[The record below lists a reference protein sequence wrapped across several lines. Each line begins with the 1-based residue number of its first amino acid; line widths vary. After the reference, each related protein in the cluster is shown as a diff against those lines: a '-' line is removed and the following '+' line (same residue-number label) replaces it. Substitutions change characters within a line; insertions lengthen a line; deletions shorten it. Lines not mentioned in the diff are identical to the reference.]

1 MSAIL
6 ALPRR
11 IVRLPSMVLVGLA
24 ILTLVAFAAIFAPWL
39 TVWGPEEMDMMYF
52 LEGPMPGHWLGTD
65 ANGMDVLSR
74 ILHGARIDLGVA
86 IAAVAIA
93 VTLGTLVG
101 LIFGYAGGWVDHVGM
116 RVLDMFQAFPVFILA
131 LAVAAILGNSMVNLI
146 LTIGFI
152 NAPPYA
158 RLIRAEV
165 LSLRNRTFVEAAEA
179 AGNSHI
185 SMLFRHLLP
194 NALTPILVIAP
205 LNCGWA
211 ILMLASLSFVG
222 LGVPVP
228 GAEWGAMISAGA
240 ADIVGGRW
248 WTATFPGIALFITVL
263 GFNLVGEGLQEKGV
277 KR

>member
-1 MSAIL
+1 
-6 ALPRR
+6 
-11 IVRLPSMVLVGLA
+11 MVLTGLA
-24 ILTLVAFAAIFAPWL
+24 ILACVALAAIFAPWL
-39 TVWGPEEMDMMYF
+39 TRWGPEEMDMLYF
-52 LEGPMPGHWLGTD
+52 LEGPMRGHWLGTD

-86 IAAVAIA
+86 IASVAIA

-101 LIFGYAGGWVDHVGM
+101 LVFGYAGGWLDQVGM

-131 LAVAAILGNSMVNLI
+131 LAVAAILGNSMINLI

-165 LSLRNRTFVEAAEA
+165 LSLRSRTFVEAAEA